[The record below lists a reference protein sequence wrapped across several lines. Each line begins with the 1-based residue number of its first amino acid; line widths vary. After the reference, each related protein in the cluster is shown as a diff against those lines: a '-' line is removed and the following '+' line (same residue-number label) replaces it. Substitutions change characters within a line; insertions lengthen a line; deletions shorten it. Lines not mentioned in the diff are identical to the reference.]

1 MWNHA
6 KLGIQVLNRRYFKVV
21 PELEIQANDFRFA
34 KDAAVMDFRKQY
46 YVVANLFYFLKFLS
60 IRTKLLF

>member
-1 MWNHA
+1 MWNPA

-21 PELEIQANDFRFA
+21 PELEIQANDLRFA
-34 KDAAVMDFRKQY
+34 KDATVMDIQKQY
-46 YVVANLFYFLKFLS
+46 SVVTNWFYFLKFLS